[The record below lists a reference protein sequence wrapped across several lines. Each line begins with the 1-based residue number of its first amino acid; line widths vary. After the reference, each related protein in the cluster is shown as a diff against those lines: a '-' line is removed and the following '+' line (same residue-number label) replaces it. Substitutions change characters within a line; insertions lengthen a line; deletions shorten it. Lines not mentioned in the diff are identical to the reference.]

1 MKFSKDFYWG
11 GAVAANQCEGAWNID
26 GRGMAR
32 TDVTTG
38 GTVNTPRMVTFIDKD
53 GNKQKLPNHGFKL
66 PEGAHFAVFDDE
78 LYPNHD
84 GIDFYHHYK
93 EDIALLKE
101 MGFKM
106 FRLSISWSRIYPTGE
121 EEKPNQAGLDFYRNV
136 FTELRNAG
144 IEPLVSIWHF
154 DTPLALEE
162 KYGDWLDRK
171 YIALYEKYVTTIFNE
186 YKGLVKYWLTF
197 NEINIACMGEGG
209 LGDLYGL
216 GIMDPEDVNSDERIP
231 LNKLK
236 SNPQKTFEAL
246 HNQFVASALVVTEG
260 HKINPDFMIGNMIA
274 HTTLYPLTPNPKDI
288 LAAFNEDNFKNN
300 FCGDVQVRGEYPT
313 YMFRYF
319 KDHGI
324 DTSYITEEDKKIIKE
339 GVIDFYTFSY
349 YMSNCVTVDENA
361 EKTNGNLATG
371 AKNPYLKASDWG
383 WQIDPDGLRYTLN
396 ILHDRY
402 PHTPLMVVENGFG
415 AFDKVEED
423 GSVHDTYRIDYF
435 RDHIKAMDEAI
446 EDGVP
451 LIGYTTWGPIDLV
464 SAGTGQYAKRYG
476 FIYVDRHD
484 DGTGDFSRSKKDS
497 FFWYKKVC
505 ESNGADL
512 D

>member
-1 MKFSKDFYWG
+1 MFPKDFLWG
-11 GAVAANQCEGAWNID
+11 GATAANQIEGAYLEN
-26 GRGMAR
+26 GKGLSTA
-32 TDVTTG
+32 DVMTLGSHEKKRRITKS
-38 GTVNTPRMVTFIDKD
+38 VVEN
-53 GNKQKLPNHGFKL
+53 
-66 PEGAHFAVFDDE
+66 EY
-78 LYPNHD
+78 YPSHNA
-84 GIDFYHHYK
+84 IDFYHHYK
-93 EDIALLKE
+93 EDIALFAE
-101 MGFKM
+101 MGFKVYRM
-106 FRLSISWSRIYPTGE
+106 SINWTRIFPNGDDETPNE
-121 EEKPNQAGLDFYRNV
+121 EGLAFYDKV
-136 FTELRNAG
+136 FDECKKHN
-144 IEPLVSIWHF
+144 IEPLVTLCHYEIPWNIV
-154 DTPLALEE
+154 T
-162 KYGDWLDRK
+162 KYNGFSDRK
-171 YIALYEKYVTTIFNE
+171 VIDMFVKYATTCMKR
-186 YKGLVKYWLTF
+186 YKDKVKYWLTF

-231 LNKLK
+231 LNRLK

-324 DTSYITEEDKKIIKE
+324 DTSFITEEDKKIIKE

>member
-1 MKFSKDFYWG
+1 MSFPKGFLWG
-11 GAVAANQCEGAWNID
+11 GAVAANQCEGAYLED
-26 GRGMAR
+26 GKGLSVPDMLL
-32 TDVTTG
+32 G
-38 GTVNTPRMVTFIDKD
+38 GDVNTPRTFLPKTDKTA
-53 GNKQKLPNHGFKL
+53 F
-66 PEGAHFAVFDDE
+66 
-78 LYPNHD
+78 YPSHEA
-84 GIDFYHHYK
+84 IDFYHHYA
-93 EDIALLKE
+93 EDIALFAE
-101 MGFKM
+101 MGWNV
-106 FRLSISWSRIYPTGE
+106 FRLSINWGRIFPNGDDETPNE
-121 EEKPNQAGLDFYRNV
+121 EGLAFYDKV
-136 FTELRNAG
+136 FDECKKHN
-144 IEPLVSIWHF
+144 IEPLVTLCHYEIPWNIV
-154 DTPLALEE
+154 T
-162 KYGDWLDRK
+162 KYNGFSDRRVIDMFVK
-171 YIALYEKYVTTIFNE
+171 YATTCMKR
-186 YKGLVKYWLTF
+186 YKDKVKYWLTF

-236 SNPQKTFEAL
+236 SNLQKTFEAL

-274 HTTLYPLTPNPKDI
+274 HTTLYPSTPNPKDI

-324 DTSYITEEDKKIIKE
+324 DTSFITEEDKKIIKE

>member
-1 MKFSKDFYWG
+1 MGFPKGFLWG
-11 GAVAANQCEGAWNID
+11 GAVAANQCEGAYLED
-26 GRGMAR
+26 GKGLSVPDMLL
-32 TDVTTG
+32 G
-38 GTVNTPRMVTFIDKD
+38 GDVNTPRTFLPKTDKTA
-53 GNKQKLPNHGFKL
+53 F
-66 PEGAHFAVFDDE
+66 
-78 LYPNHD
+78 YPSHEA
-84 GIDFYHHYK
+84 IDFYHHYA
-93 EDIALLKE
+93 EDIALFAE
-101 MGFKM
+101 MGWNV
-106 FRLSISWSRIYPTGE
+106 FRLSINWGRIFPNGDDETPNE
-121 EEKPNQAGLDFYRNV
+121 EGLAFYDKV
-136 FTELRNAG
+136 FDECKKHN
-144 IEPLVSIWHF
+144 IEPLVTLCHYEIPWNIV
-154 DTPLALEE
+154 T
-162 KYGDWLDRK
+162 KYNGFSDRRVIDMFVK
-171 YIALYEKYVTTIFNE
+171 YATTCMKR
-186 YKGLVKYWLTF
+186 YKDKVKYWLTF

-319 KDHGI
+319 KEHGI

-349 YMSNCVTVDENA
+349 YMSNCVTIDENA

-383 WQIDPDGLRYTLN
+383 WQIDPLGLRWCLN
-396 ILHDRY
+396 WFNDRY
-402 PHTPLMVVENGFG
+402 ELPMMIVENGFG
-415 AFDKVEED
+415 AYDKKEED
-423 GSVHDTYRIDYF
+423 GTVDDQYRIDYLKAHIEAM
-435 RDHIKAMDEAI
+435 RDAVTY
-446 EDGVP
+446 DGVD
-451 LIGYTTWGPIDLV
+451 LLGYTMWSPFDIV
-464 SAGTGQYAKRYG
+464 SASTGEYDKRYG
-476 FIYVDRHD
+476 FIYVNYNNNHE
-484 DGTGDFSRSKKDS
+484 GDFSRSKKKS
-497 FFWYKKVC
+497 FYWYKHVI
-505 ESNGADL
+505 ETNGEEL
-512 D
+512 

>member
-1 MKFSKDFYWG
+1 MGFPKGFLWG
-11 GAVAANQCEGAWNID
+11 GAVAANQCEGAYLED
-26 GRGMAR
+26 GKGLSVPDMLL
-32 TDVTTG
+32 G
-38 GTVNTPRMVTFIDKD
+38 GDVNTPRTFLPKTDKTA
-53 GNKQKLPNHGFKL
+53 F
-66 PEGAHFAVFDDE
+66 
-78 LYPNHD
+78 YPSHEA
-84 GIDFYHHYK
+84 IDFYHHYA
-93 EDIALLKE
+93 EDIALFAE
-101 MGFKM
+101 MGWNV
-106 FRLSISWSRIYPTGE
+106 FRLSINWGRIFPNGDDETPNE
-121 EEKPNQAGLDFYRNV
+121 EGLAFYDKV
-136 FTELRNAG
+136 FDECKKHN
-144 IEPLVSIWHF
+144 IEPLVTLCHYEIPWNIV
-154 DTPLALEE
+154 T
-162 KYGDWLDRK
+162 KYNGFSDRRVVDMFVK
-171 YIALYEKYVTTIFNE
+171 YATTCMKR
-186 YKGLVKYWLTF
+186 YKDKVKYWLTF

-324 DTSYITEEDKKIIKE
+324 DTSFITEEDKKIIKE

-383 WQIDPDGLRYTLN
+383 WQIDPLGLRWCLN
-396 ILHDRY
+396 WFYDRY
-402 PHTPLMVVENGFG
+402 ELPMMIVENGFG
-415 AFDKVEED
+415 AYDKKEAD
-423 GSVHDTYRIDYF
+423 GTVDDQYRIDYLKAHIEAM
-435 RDHIKAMDEAI
+435 RDAVTY
-446 EDGVP
+446 DGVD
-451 LIGYTTWGPIDLV
+451 LLGYTMWSPFDIV
-464 SAGTGQYAKRYG
+464 SASTGEYDKRYG
-476 FIYVDRHD
+476 FIYVNYNNNHE
-484 DGTGDFSRSKKDS
+484 GDFSRSKKKS
-497 FFWYKKVC
+497 FYWYKHVI
-505 ESNGADL
+505 ETNGEEL
-512 D
+512 